1 MLSEKSGNV
10 VWYSHVC
17 SSVDAF
23 VIAIS
28 TAIGDVVKENVDP
41 NNEKK
46 SAMFFLYIFIVFIIA
61 FGLKLL
67 LYCGYGFGGGSL
79 VSVFIYSFWCSSSNC
94 FGV

>member
-1 MLSEKSGNV
+1 MR
-10 VWYSHVC
+10 

-23 VIAIS
+23 IIAIS

-79 VSVFIYSFWCSSSNC
+79 VSVFNYFFLCLSSNC